1 MKTPPPH
8 DIPED
13 ATAISSRAYY
23 GLGAVEYYAS
33 GMHYKV
39 FSSARGDVFV
49 INITKDSLEV
59 VKLINGK
66 GWLSMEIK
74 AKYIGK
80 PAKIIELIVESDGTR
95 VEEYITNLSGYVDR
109 GLISTLRRLADDFE
123 EHNQKMVSDKFHN

>member
-1 MKTPPPH
+1 MREDSVVYPVSRPLEEGPTKTNVKPYSGAGRKAPPPPPPRKSTAGGKRKISLVVTVCIALAIVLSSCMKTPPPH

-66 GWLSMEIK
+66 G
-74 AKYIGK
+74 
-80 PAKIIELIVESDGTR
+80 
-95 VEEYITNLSGYVDR
+95 
-109 GLISTLRRLADDFE
+109 
-123 EHNQKMVSDKFHN
+123 